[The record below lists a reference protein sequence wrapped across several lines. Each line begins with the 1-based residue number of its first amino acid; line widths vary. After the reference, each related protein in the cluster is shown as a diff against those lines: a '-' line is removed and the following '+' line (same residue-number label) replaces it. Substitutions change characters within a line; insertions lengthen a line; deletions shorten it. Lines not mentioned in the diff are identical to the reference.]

1 MKVFNKIISFI
12 RSVFEFIL
20 ILPIRFYQ
28 IFISPLTPGSC
39 RHVPTCSQYALEA
52 IKIHGPIYGTWL
64 AIKRVLRCNP
74 WGTSGYDPVPPKR
87 EKKKKKK

>member
-12 RSVFEFIL
+12 RSIFEFIL